1 MLRRGKHFRGWA
13 DLSDAARVQDKD
25 AICEAG
31 EQRGIVSDEN
41 HPNAELLPKS
51 SKELQD
57 FLLSCGVEGRG
68 GFIGHEE
75 RRTAG
80 DGLGDEHA
88 LALAAAQFMRIG
100 ARNKFGVLGKN
111 R

>member
-1 MLRRGKHFRGWA
+1 MLRRGKHLCGWA
-13 DLSDAARVQDKD
+13 DLSDATRVEDKD
-25 AICEAG
+25 AIREAG
-31 EQRGIVSDEN
+31 EQRGIMSDEN
-41 HPNAELLPKS
+41 HRNAALLPKS

-57 FLLSCGVEGRG
+57 FLLSCGGEGRS
-68 GFIGHEE
+68 GFIGNEE

-100 ARNKFGVLGKN
+100 ARNAFGVLG
-111 R
+111 